1 MRDLGWFSGAALCR
15 QRIQASTGFVRARGV
30 VRYASGPGLRG
41 GNLEH
46 TDLGGRVSLARQ
58 GYEE

>member
-1 MRDLGWFSGAALCR
+1 MVFGRGMVSPKNSGL
-15 QRIQASTGFVRARGV
+15 TGFVRARGV